1 MGGGDGGSGRPAA
14 GQDKVW
20 ESEVTSTGSDE
31 LPGIG
36 IVPRQQIH
44 RLDIPISSV
53 WLPIEYIF
61 VGLWRLRGIM
71 EI

>member
-1 MGGGDGGSGRPAA
+1 MGGSGRPAA

-31 LPGIG
+31 LLAIG
-36 IVPRQQIH
+36 MLPRQQIH
-44 RLDIPISSV
+44 RLDMPISV
-53 WLPIEYIF
+53 WLPIEYIL